1 MWLEFVRGHLDASQL
16 EFSIKAE
23 VEASG
28 QEEKDLVENGLESDN
43 NIKEKVHAEVTDEV
57 TTEKN
62 LNLSQV
68 EKSAANLHDDL

>member
-28 QEEKDLVENGLESDN
+28 QEETDLVENGLESDN
-43 NIKEKVHAEVTDEV
+43 KKRCMRKLQMKLPLRRIST
-57 TTEKN
+57 
-62 LNLSQV
+62 
-68 EKSAANLHDDL
+68 

>member
-1 MWLEFVRGHLDASQL
+1 VWLEFVRGHLDASQL

-43 NIKEKVHAEVTDEV
+43 NIKEKVPQKLQMKLPLRRIST
-57 TTEKN
+57 
-62 LNLSQV
+62 
-68 EKSAANLHDDL
+68 